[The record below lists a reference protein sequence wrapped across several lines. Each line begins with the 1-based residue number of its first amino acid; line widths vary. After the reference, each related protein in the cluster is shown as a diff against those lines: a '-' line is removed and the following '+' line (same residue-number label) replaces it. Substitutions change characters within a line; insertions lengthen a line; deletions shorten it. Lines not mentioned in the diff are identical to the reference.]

1 MQPFGCDMKW
11 PGFGGP
17 PYAPTERRGTARSV
31 NELARRVIV
40 SDHPTPHHLFNR
52 HFGDVRLTR
61 HASRGMGEMTDGT

>member
-11 PGFGGP
+11 PG
-17 PYAPTERRGTARSV
+17 YATARSV

-61 HASRGMGEMTDGT
+61 YASRGMGEMTDDS